1 MWARSRMPGLEARQI
16 ATSNIVGH
24 GCKCCIKVDL
34 VFEFPAFTA
43 HHIRDALRCT
53 LAQHPYGSPEWNQEV
68 KLLIGRRCS
77 QVLYKL
83 RSQWRE
89 CFDGSSDPPG
99 RRSEFRP
106 LRKRARARRR
116 SERRRRCPTAAARAG
131 SVRSASRSRS
141 DPRYSTRKRS
151 SGQPVRTSDHEATQ
165 YRFADRRSR
174 SGEPGLERRRGGS
187 ARGPEPELRAW
198 VR

>member
-1 MWARSRMPGLEARQI
+1 MRSRQLRVTFDCPVLGACSQYEVSSQITQMDADRMWARSRMPGLEAKQI

-24 GCKCCIKVDL
+24 GCKRCIKVDL

-77 QVLYKL
+77 QVLYRL

-89 CFDGSSDPPG
+89 CEAADKSIAHCKLLKNPRKG
-99 RRSEFRP
+99 RS
-106 LRKRARARRR
+106 
-116 SERRRRCPTAAARAG
+116 PTAVVPTLANKDQDASAALG
-131 SVRSASRSRS
+131 
-141 DPRYSTRKRS
+141 TRFK
-151 SGQPVRTSDHEATQ
+151 QFH
-165 YRFADRRSR
+165 
-174 SGEPGLERRRGGS
+174 
-187 ARGPEPELRAW
+187 
-198 VR
+198 